1 VSAFLQK
8 LSNAGANTE
17 PTKVPFRTL
26 FDTQYIAIKKCLC
39 EGVANLFKGVAITC
53 VNDVHTTLR
62 KSLFVT
68 NISETGSPPL
78 PGATS
83 STSLLGA
90 TKILNPEITK
100 TVDKQIGNIMTHIL
114 KDPSPQLR
122 VDIRRHFGDGCQ
134 PRAGPPVIRGGDGGR
149 AYTRKKY
156 HKIQ

>member
-8 LSNAGANTE
+8 LGNAGANTE

-26 FDTQYIAIKKCLC
+26 FDTQYISIKKCLC

-68 NISETGSPPL
+68 NISETAPLPL
-78 PGATS
+78 PGAT
-83 STSLLGA
+83 
-90 TKILNPEITK
+90 KILSPEITK

-134 PRAGPPVIRGGDGGR
+134 PRAGPRIRGGDGGR
-149 AYTRKKY
+149 VYTRKKY

>member
-1 VSAFLQK
+1 MSSFLQK
-8 LSNAGANTE
+8 LSDAGANTE

-68 NISETGSPPL
+68 NISETAPPA
-78 PGATS
+78 PS
-83 STSLLGA
+83 SSSGA
-90 TKILNPEITK
+90 TKILSPEITK
-100 TVDKQIGNIMTHIL
+100 TVDRQIGNIMTHIL

-134 PRAGPPVIRGGDGGR
+134 PRAGPRIRGGDGGR